1 MNLFTKKKNEL
12 HPENIPELQY
22 WSGKW
27 GITIR
32 QLNEAI
38 VDTGSTDIGRLK
50 AHLRKNHI
58 SKTHFLGWIRTF
70 TGKFS
75 SAKLTGYH

>member
-1 MNLFTKKKNEL
+1 MKLFTRKNNEL
-12 HPENIPELQY
+12 HPENSSELQY

-38 VDTGSTDIGRLK
+38 VDTGSTNIRQLK
-50 AHLRKNHI
+50 DHLRRNNV
-58 SKTHFLGWIRTF
+58 SKPHFLGWIRTF
-70 TGKFS
+70 TGKIS
-75 SAKLTGYH
+75 SAKLTG

>member
-1 MNLFTKKKNEL
+1 MRKSNEL
-12 HPENIPELQY
+12 HPENTWELQY
-22 WSGKW
+22 WSSKW

-38 VDTGSTDIGRLK
+38 VDTGSTNIDQLK
-50 AHLRKNHI
+50 LHLRKNKI

-70 TGKFS
+70 TGKIS
-75 SAKLTGYH
+75 SAKLNG

>member
-1 MNLFTKKKNEL
+1 MNLFIKKRNEL
-12 HPENIPELQY
+12 HPENTSELQY

-38 VDTGSTDIGRLK
+38 VDTGSTNIDQLK
-50 AHLRKNHI
+50 SHLRKNKI
-58 SKTHFLGWIRTF
+58 SRPHFLGWIRTF
-70 TGKFS
+70 TGKIN
-75 SAKLTGYH
+75 SAKLTG